1 MILFRATSRGK
12 LAIRVP
18 RGSKTLVQQ
27 KDRRLADD
35 SHTIRFVKRAE
46 EFSGLLDSWNKI
58 GKIGEYLFEIVATYS
73 QYIFYSST
81 RRIIFHYR
89 LPEFSLKDKP
99 RF

>member
-1 MILFRATSRGK
+1 MQCYRFRVILFRATSRGK

-58 GKIGEYLFEIVATYS
+58 GKIENICLKSLQRIRNTSFIPRRGELFFIIVC
-73 QYIFYSST
+73 Q
-81 RRIIFHYR
+81 
-89 LPEFSLKDKP
+89 SLV
-99 RF
+99 